1 MNASADYIRQAI
13 EHEQYANALA
23 QWNDYAR
30 HLRQAA
36 ESGVLPTGQMEEA
49 RALYEWARP
58 VLLSAQAHLRYQYH
72 ELEVAAA
79 YTAGR
84 RTAAPKRE
92 AHRAIRA

>member
-1 MNASADYIRQAI
+1 MNASADYIRRAI
-13 EHEQYANALA
+13 EHEQYADALM
-23 QWNDYAR
+23 QWNHYVR
-30 HLRQAA
+30 HLRQAV
-36 ESGVLPTGQMEEA
+36 ESGILPAEQMEEA

-84 RTAAPKRE
+84 RRAAPNRD
-92 AHRAIRA
+92 APRAIRA